1 MAFISD
7 SSPLTSEITLIG
19 QGHGPWR
26 YKQNGKSLG
35 VLALKFIS
43 KQQQLEVL

>member
-19 QGHGPWR
+19 QGHGPWC
-26 YKQNGKSLG
+26 YKQNRKSLG
-35 VLALKFIS
+35 DLGLKFIS
-43 KQQQLEVL
+43 GQQQLEVI